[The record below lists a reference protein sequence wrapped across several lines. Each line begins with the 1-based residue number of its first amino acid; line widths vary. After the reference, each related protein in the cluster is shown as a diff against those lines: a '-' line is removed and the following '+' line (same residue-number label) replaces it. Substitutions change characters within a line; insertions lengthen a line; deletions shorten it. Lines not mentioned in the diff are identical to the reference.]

1 MTLKDFFDDWT
12 SAAKSSYAQRQW
24 LLSKWEVFD
33 GIEWSQDKINVML
46 GTILDALRPEK
57 EHLFLDLG
65 CGGGWIT
72 RLLAGHVHQ
81 AVGLDFCAHMLSVAA
96 ASSAGS
102 WVQGDIGRL
111 PFKTS
116 SVDRV
121 LSYFVFLNFLDDS
134 FVEKSLLEI
143 HRVLA
148 PGGVALIGQM
158 PDAAGSLSYDRSKK
172 EYMDYC
178 SGQMHLGRR
187 NDQDSR
193 APLRTFDRES
203 LVRFLRDKGIVC
215 DIRPAFNPFYRQGAS
230 VTVEWRFDLLLR
242 KDYSGDK

>member
-1 MTLKDFFDDWT
+1 MSLKDFFDDWT
-12 SAAKSSYAQRQW
+12 SATKGSYAQRQW

-33 GIEWSQDKINVML
+33 GIEWSQDKIGVML
-46 GTILDALRPEK
+46 GTILDALKPEK
-57 EHLFLDLG
+57 QHLFLDLG

-72 RLLAGHVHQ
+72 RRLAKQVRQ
-81 AVGLDFCAHMLSVAA
+81 AVGLDFCADMLSVAA
-96 ASSAGS
+96 AASAGD

-111 PFKTS
+111 PVKTS

-134 FVEKSLLEI
+134 FVEQALLEI

-158 PDAAGSLSYDRSKK
+158 PDAAGSLLYDRSKK

-178 SGQMHLGRR
+178 SGQMRLGKR

-193 APLRTFDRES
+193 APLRTFDRKS
-203 LVRFLRDKGIVC
+203 LVRFLTGKGIAC
-215 DIRPAFNPFYRQGAS
+215 EIRPAFNPFYRQGAP
-230 VTVEWRFDLLLR
+230 VTVEWRFDLLLF
-242 KDYSGDK
+242 KDSCGD